1 MEVQALLE
9 VLEVLEI
16 LETLVNLEHLVCF
29 VILFRE
35 SWYVAKLYLQEK
47 ERTTHQRRKRSAQKE
62 LKKSTTCAS
71 SCNYHSVLSKNHAAQ
86 SQSQCVQ
93 IFDYP

>member
-1 MEVQALLE
+1 MLLE
-9 VLEVLEI
+9 VLGLLVHLVI
-16 LETLVNLEHLVCF
+16 LELLVILEHLVCF

-35 SWYVAKLYLQEK
+35 SWYVASLYLQEK
-47 ERTTHQRRKRSAQKE
+47 QRTTHQRRKRSAQKE